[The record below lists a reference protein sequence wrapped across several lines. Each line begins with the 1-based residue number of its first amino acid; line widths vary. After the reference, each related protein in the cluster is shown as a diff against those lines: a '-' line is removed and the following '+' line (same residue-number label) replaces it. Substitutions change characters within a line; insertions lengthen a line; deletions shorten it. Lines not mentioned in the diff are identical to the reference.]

1 MTHSEK
7 KQEITCNLKLSPLF
21 PHVPDCANRLFN
33 VGKFKFP
40 HKCLYKVI
48 KAVPVV
54 MVPRWDKCLNAY
66 VTESKSCFIFSN
78 LFFFCQCYFFDLASG
93 RVCAAVNK

>member
-1 MTHSEK
+1 MCRTVQTGSLMSESLNFH
-7 KQEITCNLKLSPLF
+7 TNVCTKLL
-21 PHVPDCANRLFN
+21 
-33 VGKFKFP
+33 
-40 HKCLYKVI
+40 

-54 MVPRWDKCLNAY
+54 KVPRWDKCLNAY

-78 LFFFCQCYFFDLASG
+78 LFFFRQCYFFDLASG